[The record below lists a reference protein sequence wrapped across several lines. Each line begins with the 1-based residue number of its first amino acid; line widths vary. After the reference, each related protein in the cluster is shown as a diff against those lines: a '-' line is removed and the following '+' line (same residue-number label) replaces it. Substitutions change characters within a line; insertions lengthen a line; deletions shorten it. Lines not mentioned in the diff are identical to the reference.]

1 MEDCTV
7 KAERSVRGLHYRTG
21 RAVEVRIGEG
31 RILSLSEISEQ
42 ESGGGLPL
50 LAPGLIDLQV
60 NGCFGLDV
68 NTLPLMPKT
77 VADMARALRR
87 EGVTAFCPTVITNS
101 ADAIGKAVTA
111 IALAARRFPEVKA
124 AVAGIHLEG
133 PFISP
138 ADGARGAHPAEHV
151 APPDWEVFRRWQDA
165 AEGLIRIVT
174 LSPEWPGSADFI
186 ARCAESGVI
195 VSIGHTAASP
205 EQIRAAVA
213 AGAMMSTHLGNGIQ
227 PLLPRHPNPIWE
239 QLAADELYGCMIA
252 DGFHLPSSVLKVIMR
267 TKGKRAIV
275 VSDAVSF
282 SGMPP
287 GAYSTHIGG
296 SVVLTPEGRLHMAD
310 QPQLLAGSAM
320 LLKEQVAYLTGQ
332 GLASLAGA
340 WDLASA
346 HPAELLGLPQA
357 AGLTEGAPADLV
369 LIARKGQA
377 LNIVTTYKAGVPD
390 VSE

>member
-1 MEDCTV
+1 M
-7 KAERSVRGLHYRTG
+7 KAEHRVRGLHFRTG
-21 RAVEVRIGEG
+21 RAVELLIGEG
-31 RILSLSEISEQ
+31 RIQSLSELSDQ
-42 ESGGGLPL
+42 DSGGGLPW
-50 LAPGLIDLQV
+50 LAPGLVDLQV

-68 NTLPLMPKT
+68 NTLPLMPET
-77 VADMARALRR
+77 VADMVRALRR
-87 EGVTAFCPTVITNS
+87 EGVTTFCPTVITNS
-101 ADAIGKAVTA
+101 AAAIGQAVQA
-111 IALAARRFPEVKA
+111 IALAARRFPEVRA

-151 APPDWEVFRRWQDA
+151 APPDWDVFRGWQDA
-165 AEGLIRIVT
+165 AAGLIRIVT
-174 LSPEWPGSADFI
+174 LSPEWPGASDFI
-186 ARCAESGVI
+186 ARCADSGVI

-213 AGAMMSTHLGNGIQ
+213 AGATMSTHLGNGIQ
-227 PLLPRHPNPIWE
+227 PMLPRHPNPIWE
-239 QLAADELYGCMIA
+239 QLAADELHGCMIA
-252 DGFHLPSSVLKVIMR
+252 DGFHLPPSVLKVIMR
-267 TKGKRAIV
+267 MKGKRAVV

-296 SVVLTPEGRLHMAD
+296 SVVLTPEGRLHLAE

-357 AGLTEGAPADLV
+357 AGLTEGAPADFV
-369 LIARKGQA
+369 LFERKGHA
-377 LNIVTTYKAGVPD
+377 LKIVTTYKAGIPD
-390 VSE
+390 ASE

>member
-1 MEDCTV
+1 MEDCAV
-7 KAERSVRGLHYRTG
+7 KAEHRVRGLHFRTG
-21 RAVEVRIGEG
+21 RAVELLIGEG
-31 RILSLSEISEQ
+31 RIQSLSELSDQ
-42 ESGGGLPL
+42 DSGGGLPW
-50 LAPGLIDLQV
+50 LAPGLVDLQV

-68 NTLPLMPKT
+68 NTLPLMPET
-77 VADMARALRR
+77 VADMVRALRR
-87 EGVTAFCPTVITNS
+87 EGVTTFCPTVITNS
-101 ADAIGKAVTA
+101 AAAIGQAVQA
-111 IALAARRFPEVKA
+111 IALAARRFPEVRA

-151 APPDWEVFRRWQDA
+151 APPDWDVFRGWQDA
-165 AEGLIRIVT
+165 AAGLIRIVT
-174 LSPEWPGSADFI
+174 LSPEWPGASDFI
-186 ARCAESGVI
+186 ARCADSGVI

-213 AGAMMSTHLGNGIQ
+213 AGATMSTHLGNGIQ
-227 PLLPRHPNPIWE
+227 PMLPRHPNPIWE
-239 QLAADELYGCMIA
+239 QLAADELHGCMIA
-252 DGFHLPSSVLKVIMR
+252 DGFHLPPSVLKVIMR
-267 TKGKRAIV
+267 MKGKRAVV

-296 SVVLTPEGRLHMAD
+296 SVVLTPEGRLHLAE

-357 AGLTEGAPADLV
+357 AGLTEGAPADFV
-369 LIARKGQA
+369 LFERKGHA
-377 LNIVTTYKAGVPD
+377 LKIVTTYKAGIPD
-390 VSE
+390 ASE